1 MRNIVMNHTCQELVR
16 VTTKNE
22 QFSLLEIGFLFWLL
36 SMKMVTSMKVWNVT
50 FTVLPLLIL
59 YLKFEACHLYS
70 PLISTDLL
78 ITDTCSEEKPF
89 QQFWVII
96 IVGQQQI
103 PKIFG
108 KKLVL
113 LDPSNVSCW
122 MFSNVLAL
130 LSQFLG

>member
-1 MRNIVMNHTCQELVR
+1 MLRRKPIPT
-16 VTTKNE
+16 
-22 QFSLLEIGFLFWLL
+22 
-36 SMKMVTSMKVWNVT
+36 
-50 FTVLPLLIL
+50 IL
-59 YLKFEACHLYS
+59 GNNN
-70 PLISTDLL
+70 
-78 ITDTCSEEKPF
+78 
-89 QQFWVII
+89 I

-113 LDPSNVSCW
+113 LDPSNASCR